1 MTWGQFLKLLFDN
14 NLFALVIAIFT
25 VATWQEKYEALLNL
39 LNAIKPIIGKLL
51 DGGTIS
57 SMSAAD
63 TEALEQRALNEMAAA
78 DHQLS
83 TLAIGDR
90 LKRLKDIYDF
100 LAPFL
105 RLIGVPAPPLPFG
118 ATTG

>member
-1 MTWGQFLKLLFDN
+1 MTWAQFLKLLFDN

-25 VATWQEKYEALLNL
+25 AATWQEKYDALLNL

-51 DGGTIS
+51 EGGTIS
-57 SMSAAD
+57 ALSEAD
-63 TEALEQRALNEMAAA
+63 CEALEQRALAEMAAA
-78 DHQLS
+78 DTQLS
-83 TLAIGDR
+83 SLAIGDR

-105 RLIGVPAPPLPFG
+105 RLIGIPAPQLPFG
-118 ATTG
+118 ATSG